1 MYLKFYM
8 IMIRRKVKRIY
19 HLAFC
24 LLILEYRFGDE
35 DFSNMMKRI
44 QVISLLNCLVIL
56 RETEDSRWS
65 KSVHLNVYMH
75 AYIWKK

>member
-1 MYLKFYM
+1 
-8 IMIRRKVKRIY
+8 MIRRKVKRIY

-44 QVISLLNCLVIL
+44 QVISLLKCLVIL
-56 RETEDSRWS
+56 RETEDSR
-65 KSVHLNVYMH
+65 
-75 AYIWKK
+75 